1 MIFMECILDDLLA
14 GVIDYRG
21 KTPTKTDSG
30 VRLVTAKVI
39 KQGRVMSEGPQEY
52 IAAKDYDEV
61 MRRGTPQC
69 HDILITTE
77 APLGELALWDS
88 DEQIALA
95 QRVILL
101 RPDSEKIDPH
111 YLFYHLRSSYFQDQL
126 HANSTGTTVP
136 GIKNPV
142 LRSLLIRYPVK
153 EQQQIIGKILAHY
166 DDLIETNR
174 CRIDLL
180 EESVRLLYREWFV
193 CLRYPGHEHEKIVD
207 GLPLGWSRK
216 TVEDMSLLLSRGI
229 APKYDD
235 AAPGLV
241 INQKCI
247 RDGRLNLKLA
257 RSQSKEVKE
266 DRLVQLGDVLINST
280 GAGTLGRVAQVRVA
294 IPDCTVDTHVTIVRP
309 SVADCA
315 GFLGVALLEM
325 EQVLST
331 MGVGSTNQLELGR
344 ASIGAMR
351 LLVPTR
357 GLIREFHDF
366 VWPIFDQVEILSQ
379 ANLRLAQVRDELL
392 PKFMAGEIRL

>member
-1 MIFMECILDDLLA
+1 
-14 GVIDYRG
+14 
-21 KTPTKTDSG
+21 
-30 VRLVTAKVI
+30 
-39 KQGRVMSEGPQEY
+39 
-52 IAAKDYDEV
+52 
-61 MRRGTPQC
+61 
-69 HDILITTE
+69 
-77 APLGELALWDS
+77 
-88 DEQIALA
+88 
-95 QRVILL
+95 
-101 RPDSEKIDPH
+101 
-111 YLFYHLRSSYFQDQL
+111 
-126 HANSTGTTVP
+126 
-136 GIKNPV
+136 
-142 LRSLLIRYPVK
+142 
-153 EQQQIIGKILAHY
+153 
-166 DDLIETNR
+166 
-174 CRIDLL
+174 
-180 EESVRLLYREWFV
+180 
-193 CLRYPGHEHEKIVD
+193 
-207 GLPLGWSRK
+207 
-216 TVEDMSLLLSRGI
+216 MSLLLSRGI